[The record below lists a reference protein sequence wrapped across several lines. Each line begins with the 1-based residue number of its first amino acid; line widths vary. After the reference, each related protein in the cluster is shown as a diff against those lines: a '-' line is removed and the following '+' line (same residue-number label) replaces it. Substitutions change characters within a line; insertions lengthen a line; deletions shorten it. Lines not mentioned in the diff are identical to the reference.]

1 MTTTPGDGGAGT
13 GPGGGSGTGP
23 KFRLPGSRTPL
34 ATQLIDCGRAWG
46 SALVAIA
53 RLLTGRPV

>member
-23 KFRLPGSRTPL
+23 KFRLPGSRTPWT
-34 ATQLIDCGRAWG
+34 TQLIECGRAWG
-46 SALVAIA
+46 KALDGIA
-53 RLLTGRPV
+53 RLFTGRPV